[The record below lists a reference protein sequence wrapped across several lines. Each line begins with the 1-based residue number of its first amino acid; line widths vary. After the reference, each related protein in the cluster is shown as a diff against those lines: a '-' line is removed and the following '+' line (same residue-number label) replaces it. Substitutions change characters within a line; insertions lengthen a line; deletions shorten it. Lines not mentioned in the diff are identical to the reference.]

1 MLLKNITVIRYY
13 RIQTEPSSQV
23 KRELSSA
30 QLKETTPVRKT
41 YLPAETSLG
50 CLTFTAQSDVYAE
63 FDTRRL
69 LSHSSAEGRKF
80 LGAHHKS
87 EFKTCITIFF
97 FCEFGS

>member
-41 YLPAETSLG
+41 DLPAETSLG

-63 FDTRRL
+63 FDTRR
-69 LSHSSAEGRKF
+69 
-80 LGAHHKS
+80 
-87 EFKTCITIFF
+87 
-97 FCEFGS
+97 

>member
-13 RIQTEPSSQV
+13 RIQTESSQV

-41 YLPAETSLG
+41 DLPAETSLG

-87 EFKTCITIFF
+87 EFKTCITIFL